1 MFSHVNMGF
10 FSQHGILKKSHVNME
25 HLFLMKLATLQWN
38 VQLSLSAHAA
48 TKLVSSRCWRW
59 SCCRQSTS
67 ALCVRS
73 WRHWHSSPPICAC
86 QQLLLARL
94 EAGKHVACSSDLP
107 LAVTRSLLEPR
118 PVRCLVTTGG
128 NLTCGPRGLVDGL
141 VVDTGLGLAL
151 ATTWSHGGGGR
162 CTANPP
168 TPGGFRHT
176 SPFK

>member
-1 MFSHVNMGF
+1 MSTWDFFDDDKYSHVNMRF
-10 FSQHGILKKSHVNME
+10 FSKHGVLKKSHVNME

-48 TKLVSSRCWRW
+48 TKLVSSRCWSW

-67 ALCVRS
+67 ALCARS
-73 WRHWHSSPPICAC
+73 RRHWHSSPPICAC

-94 EAGKHVACSSDLP
+94 EAGKHVDCSSDLP

-151 ATTWSHGGGGR
+151 GDNTV
-162 CTANPP
+162 CTFMP
-168 TPGGFRHT
+168 
-176 SPFK
+176 SS